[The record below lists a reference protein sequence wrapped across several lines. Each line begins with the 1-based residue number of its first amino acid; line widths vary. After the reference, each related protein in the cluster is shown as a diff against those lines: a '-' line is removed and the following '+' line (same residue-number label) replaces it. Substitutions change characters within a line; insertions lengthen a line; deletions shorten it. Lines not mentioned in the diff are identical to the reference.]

1 MIQKEQ
7 LISIVTAAQKGE
19 ENAVSVLYNT
29 FYMDLHYYIMKIVK
43 DPELAADLTQDTFI
57 EILQTI
63 QSLREPAAFPIWS
76 RRIAYH
82 KCTAHFRKRKDV
94 LKTENEEGLSV
105 FDNLVEERDEFI
117 PDEALDK
124 AELKQAI
131 QVILDELPEEQRSA
145 IMMRYF
151 DEIPVKD
158 IALIQ
163 GVSEGTVKSRLN
175 YARKAIKEAVKEY
188 EKKTGVKLHI
198 KGIVPLLLW
207 LFREYKISNDY
218 SATQEA
224 VTTTVTS
231 VSFKTIFT
239 KVVAC
244 LTATILVTGSL
255 WTKESEPVA
264 EEFQSMNDVLDQKM
278 GDWYNWDGFEGEN
291 IDVQIIGEIVGEN
304 YCNIY
309 NTLTWIEYGEVVYAD
324 EYSRKIIFGLTDISN
339 VKWAIAT
346 ETCRYP
352 AFYVMLLQVEDEAL
366 MESVLTQVKKNI
378 DPYEWDYCP
387 YEEETDSYGE
397 RTTLWEGVTIDDFQ
411 FYVNQD
417 YLLVTYA
424 DPGGVE
430 RDILKSSEEMQQ
442 TLDRIVRY
450 KEVLE
455 QKEK

>member
-94 LKTENEEGLSV
+94 LETENEEGLSV

-117 PDEALDK
+117 PDEVLDK
-124 AELKQAI
+124 AELKQTI
-131 QVILDELPEEQRSA
+131 QIILDELPEEQRSA

-151 DEIPVKD
+151 DEILVKD

-207 LFREYKISNDY
+207 LFREYRISNDY
-218 SATQEA
+218 SAPSEA
-224 VTTTVTS
+224 GTATVTS
-231 VSFKTIFT
+231 ASFKTIFT

-244 LTATILVTGSL
+244 LTAAIFVTGSL
-255 WTKESEPVA
+255 WTKEPEPVV
-264 EEFQSMNDVLDQKM
+264 EEFQSMNDVLEQKM
-278 GDWYNWDGFEGEN
+278 GDWYDWDGFEGEN
-291 IDVQIIGEIVGEN
+291 IGAQMISEIVGDD

-309 NTLTWIEYGEVVYAD
+309 NPLTWIEDGEIVYAD
-324 EYSRKIIFGLTDISN
+324 EYSRKKFFGLTDVSN
-339 VKWAIAT
+339 VKWAFAT
-346 ETCRYP
+346 ETWRYP

-366 MESVLTQVKKNI
+366 MENVLTQVKKNI

-387 YEEETDSYGE
+387 YDEETDSYGE

-430 RDILKSSEEMQQ
+430 RDVLKSSEEMQQ
-442 TLDRIVRY
+442 TLDSIVRY

-455 QKEK
+455 QKEN

>member
-1 MIQKEQ
+1 MIPKEQ
-7 LISIVTAAQKGE
+7 LISIVTAAQRGE
-19 ENAVSVLYNT
+19 ENAVSELYNT
-29 FYMDLHYYIMKIVK
+29 FYMDLHYYIMKTVK
-43 DPELAADLTQDTFI
+43 DSELAADLTQDTFI

-94 LKTENEEGLSV
+94 LETENEEGVSV

-131 QVILDELPEEQRSA
+131 RAILDELPEEQRSA

-175 YARKAIKEAVKEY
+175 YARKAIKQAVKEY

-207 LFREYKISNDY
+207 LFREYRIANDY
-218 SATQEA
+218 SATKEA
-224 VTTTVTS
+224 VTATVTS
-231 VSFKTIFT
+231 ASFKTVFA
-239 KVVAC
+239 KVAAC
-244 LTATILVTGSL
+244 LTATVLVTGSL
-255 WTKESEPVA
+255 WTKEPEPVA
-264 EEFQSMNDVLDQKM
+264 EEFQSMNDVMEQKM
-278 GDWYNWDGFEGEN
+278 EFWHDWDGFEGED
-291 IDVQIIGEIVGEN
+291 IPIQMLGEIVEDSCHSF
-304 YCNIY
+304 YE
-309 NTLTWIEYGEVVYAD
+309 LEYTEQVEDVNEREDY
-324 EYSRKIIFGLTDISN
+324 RKKYYGLTDISN

-346 ETCRYP
+346 EMYVYP
-352 AFYVMLLQVEDEAL
+352 SFYAMILQVNDVEA
-366 MESVLTQVKKNI
+366 MESIINQIKDNI
-378 DPYEWDYCP
+378 DPYEWNYYP
-387 YEEETDSYGE
+387 YDAATDTYGD
-397 RTTLWEGVTIDDFQ
+397 RTVFWSGVTIEDFQ

-430 RDILKSSEEMQQ
+430 RGLLTSSEEMQK
-442 TLDRIVRY
+442 TLDGLVRY
-450 KEVLE
+450 RESLE
-455 QKEK
+455 QEEN